1 MKAVT
6 ITTLLCCSFCSLFG
20 QKDPMKFGEIAM
32 EEMLLNKYDKDS
44 SATAIVLMI
53 LGKRMRVGSYYLNVI
68 CE

>member
-1 MKAVT
+1 
-6 ITTLLCCSFCSLFG
+6 
-20 QKDPMKFGEIAM
+20 MKFGEIAM